1 MKSYPTVD
9 AFIAA
14 AQSEAQPKLRELRT
28 LIQKTLPQAEEKIW
42 YGVPFYHQHGEV
54 VGLSV
59 SRHHVSV
66 GFGAKVF
73 PEELRKKVESR
84 GYQTGKCTL
93 QIRFDQKIPGVVLRK
108 IIREKVRLNRSR
120 PRPPPK
126 T

>member
-14 AQSEAQPKLRELRT
+14 ARAEAQPKLRELRT

-59 SRHHVSV
+59 SRHHVNV
-66 GFGAKVF
+66 GFGAEVF
-73 PEELRKKVESR
+73 PQELRKRLGSR

-93 QIRFDQKIPGVVLRK
+93 QIRLDQKIPSLVLQK
-108 IIREKVRLNRSR
+108 IIRAKVRLNQTKAKLSS
-120 PRPPPK
+120 K